1 MTMEHTADIPSIKRL
16 ERPSTGR
23 MLAGVCAGLGRYF
36 NLSPAVYR
44 LGFVV
49 LTLLGGA
56 GILVYLA
63 AVLVI
68 PVEGKEDSIAAEA
81 LAERREKPWPL
92 IGIGLVGAALAVLL
106 TRATLWPVAGGG
118 WFLILIIGLGV
129 LWASRGASR
138 GRVLVRA
145 LIGTFVALLIAIIA
159 AVAIAISWFDVGVSD
174 GAGDRV
180 YAPGAVADLQR
191 NYHLGVGQ
199 LHLDL
204 TNVGTISEDRVVHV
218 KVDIG
223 ELLVTLPRGLEVIV
237 NAHAKV
243 GNIDVL
249 RAHDEGR
256 NASVTTGVD
265 GKLVIDAS
273 VGAGDIQVDRSSG

>member
-1 MTMEHTADIPSIKRL
+1 MTMEHTADIPSSKRL
-16 ERPSTGR
+16 ERPSSGR
-23 MLAGVCAGLGRYF
+23 MIAGVSAGLGRYF

-44 LGFVV
+44 LGFIV

-68 PVEGKEDSIAAEA
+68 PVEGKEHSIVAEA

-92 IGIGLVGAALAVLL
+92 LGIGLVGAALAVLL

-118 WFLILIIGLGV
+118 WFLILIVGLGV

-145 LIGTFVALLIAIIA
+145 LIGTFVALLIATIA
-159 AVAIAISWFDVGVSD
+159 AIAIAISWFDVGLSNGV
-174 GAGDRV
+174 GDRV
-180 YAPGAVADLQR
+180 YAPGAVSALES

-204 TNVGTISEDRVVHV
+204 TNVGAISQDRVVHV

-223 ELLVTLPRGLEVIV
+223 HVRITLPQGLGVIV

-243 GNIDVL
+243 GNLDVL
-249 RAHDEGR
+249 SAHDEGR
-256 NASVTTGVD
+256 NASITAGAG
-265 GKLVIDAS
+265 GKLTIDAS
-273 VGAGDIQVDRSSG
+273 VGAGDIQVERSFR